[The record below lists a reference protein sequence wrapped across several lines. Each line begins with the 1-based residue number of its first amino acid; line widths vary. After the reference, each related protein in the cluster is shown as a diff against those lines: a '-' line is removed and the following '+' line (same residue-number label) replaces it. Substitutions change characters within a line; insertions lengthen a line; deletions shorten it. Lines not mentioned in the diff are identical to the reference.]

1 MGVPPTINLQREI
14 ILVARVVRISKG
26 FILPISL
33 ALFFSAA
40 YRLLLYAATQNGGL
54 SGLSFFFFE
63 LSYSDLVSMF
73 LHLVPAY
80 FLIVN
85 GDLLINWVS

>member
-14 ILVARVVRISKG
+14 MLVASVIRVSKG
-26 FILPISL
+26 FILPISF
-33 ALFFSAA
+33 ALFFRAA
-40 YRLLLYAATQNGGL
+40 YRLLLYSATQNGGL
-54 SGLSFFFFE
+54 RGLSFFFFG

-80 FLIVN
+80 ILIVN
-85 GDLLINWVS
+85 GDLLVN